1 MFITFQYFN
10 EDKIDF
16 EIADNY
22 VSKLIFEINKWKSR
36 RFAIRFK
43 QVCGCVWNWM
53 KYEKLLV
60 DFTRKGAQELVEL
73 NKDIRKKIINKWNM
87 KWNYSKILNWSPLH
101 SRFSSRRNWKSKHGS
116 STVRDSTVTF
126 NLLHDIL
133 KFTFF
138 SKIWN

>member
-60 DFTRKGAQELVEL
+60 DFTRKGAQELMEL
-73 NKDIRKKIINKWNM
+73 DEEIRKKIIKNEYEVKLQQNPQL
-87 KWNYSKILNWSPLH
+87 KPLLH
-101 SRFSSRRNWKSKHGS
+101 LRFSSRRIWKSKHGS
-116 STVRDSTVTF
+116 FTVRDSTIAF
-126 NLLHDIL
+126 SLLHDIL
-133 KFTFF
+133 EFTLS
-138 SKIWN
+138 SKILN